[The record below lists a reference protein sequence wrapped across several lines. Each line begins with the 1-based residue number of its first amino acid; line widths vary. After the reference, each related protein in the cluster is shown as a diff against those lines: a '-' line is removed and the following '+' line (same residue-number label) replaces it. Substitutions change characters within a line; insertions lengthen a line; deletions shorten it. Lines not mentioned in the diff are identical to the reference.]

1 MTPQPRCNALSI
13 VVSDMAR
20 SVEFYRLCG
29 LDLPSDA
36 ADQPHVESVVEGGF
50 RLMFDTV
57 ETVQAFDPGWE
68 PPKGGHRMALALQCA
83 TPADVDASYQRLV
96 DAGHGGRLPPFDA
109 FWGQRYAVVND
120 PDGNPVDFY
129 AALSSSDG

>member
-29 LDLPSDA
+29 LDLPADV
-36 ADQPHVESVVEGGF
+36 ADQPHVEAEAAGGF

-57 ETVQAFDPGWE
+57 GTVRSFDPDWE
-68 PPKGGHRMALALQCA
+68 PPKGGHRMALAMQCA
-83 TPADVDASYQRLV
+83 GAAEVDTAYRRLL
-96 DAGHGGRLPPFDA
+96 DAGYDGHLAPFDA

-129 AALSSSDG
+129 AALPSADG